1 MEHVNN
7 DMDDLFRKA
16 GDQYPLKTSGSD
28 WDGVL
33 GKLREENGS
42 LTNEE
47 AGRNNRRRWGWLFLL
62 VPLAL
67 GSAIYFSSG
76 HKKPNQDSTEN
87 TTNNVPSEKNAAVIK
102 PNVTNAKAGTE
113 KSVPQKMETSE
124 NIKKNTDQKAGTG
137 LSLDRVPAGNN
148 SKAGSTFDAGTSNSH
163 KTPSDGNAAGVN
175 RSTGL
180 KPAAGSAAETAA
192 PHPGQNPSGL
202 SNAHSEEI
210 AESSGHPGE
219 TAAAGSAALAA
230 TTPPAS
236 AGSADAV
243 QKNKISAADS
253 LSIKTKDSVSGT
265 AVVKKEKS
273 KAAVS
278 RGFYF
283 GIFAGP
289 NWNTVK
295 FQTLEQTGVDVGIL
309 VGYRFSKRIAV
320 ESGFILDKS
329 YYYSKGE
336 YFNPSKSGFPSNEK
350 VQDVTG
356 NCVMFEIPVTFRYD
370 FSIGKNHGFFANAGL
385 SSYLMKRETYSAN
398 LVPTWGSGSPW
409 TYPDT
414 TYKNS
419 TNNLF
424 SVVQLS
430 AGYERMIG
438 QKTKIRV
445 EPFVKIPLQ
454 GLGIGSLP
462 ISSAGIYFGITY
474 SLK

>member
-33 GKLREENGS
+33 GKLREDSGYMA
-42 LTNEE
+42 NEE
-47 AGRNNRRRWGWLFLL
+47 AGRNNKRRWGWLLL
-62 VPLAL
+62 LIPLAL
-67 GSAIYFSSG
+67 GSVIYFSSG
-76 HKKPNQDSTEN
+76 HKKLNQSSTEI
-87 TTNNVPSEKNAAVIK
+87 TNNNVLLDRDAANVK
-102 PNVTNAKAGTE
+102 PGETNVKAGTE
-113 KSVPQKMETSE
+113 NSIPQKMETSE
-124 NIKKNTDQKAGTG
+124 NIKRDANQKTNAGP
-137 LSLDRVPAGNN
+137 SLKQVVAGKHFNAGNTLN
-148 SKAGSTFDAGTSNSH
+148 SGAASSH
-163 KTPSDGNAAGVN
+163 KIPADGP
-175 RSTGL
+175 STGVHR
-180 KPAAGSAAETAA
+180 SAD
-192 PHPGQNPSGL
+192 QNPATESLSGTTARHTNGKQSGK
-202 SNAHSEEI
+202 SNTEGIEQ
-210 AESSGHPGE
+210 SSGHATE
-219 TAAAGSAALAA
+219 AAAGSVALATA
-230 TTPPAS
+230 TSPVS
-236 AGSADAV
+236 AGSADAG
-243 QKNKISAADS
+243 QKNKILASDS
-253 LSIKTKDSVSGT
+253 LGTKAKDSVSNT
-265 AVVKKEKS
+265 AAVKKDKS
-273 KAAVS
+273 KATLS

-283 GIFAGP
+283 GLFGGP
-289 NWNTVK
+289 NWNTIK
-295 FQTLEQTGVDVGIL
+295 FQTVEQTGVDVGIL

-350 VQDVTG
+350 VKDVTG

-398 LVPTWGSGSPW
+398 LVPMGGMTW

-424 SVVQLS
+424 SVMQLS
-430 AGYERMIG
+430 VGYERTIG
-438 QKTKIRV
+438 QKTKIRI

-454 GLGIGSLP
+454 GLGIGSMP

>member
-33 GKLREENGS
+33 GKLREESGS
-42 LTNEE
+42 MTNE
-47 AGRNNRRRWGWLFLL
+47 ASGRNNRRRWGWLFLL
-62 VPLAL
+62 IPFAL

-76 HKKPNQDSTEN
+76 HKKPNRDFAEN
-87 TTNNVPSEKNAAVIK
+87 TKNKVLPEKDAAIIK
-102 PNVTNAKAGTE
+102 PGTTNEKAGMG
-113 KSVPQKMETSE
+113 SSLPQKMETSE
-124 NIKKNTDQKAGTG
+124 NIKKKTDQKTGAG
-137 LSLDRVPAGNN
+137 LSLNRAEAGRN
-148 SKAGSTFDAGTSNSH
+148 SKAGSALDAGTSGSH
-163 KTPSDGNAAGVN
+163 KTPADGAAAGVN

-180 KPAAGSAAETAA
+180 KPAAGSAT
-192 PHPGQNPSGL
+192 PLPGQNPSGL
-202 SNAHSEEI
+202 SNAPSEGI

-219 TAAAGSAALAA
+219 TAAAGSVALAA
-230 TTPPAS
+230 TTPTAS

-253 LSIKTKDSVSGT
+253 LSTKTKDSVSNT
-265 AVVKKEKS
+265 VVVKKEKS
-273 KAAVS
+273 KAAVA

-283 GIFAGP
+283 GILAGP

-295 FQTLEQTGVDVGIL
+295 FQRLEQTGVDVGIL

-398 LVPTWGSGSPW
+398 LVPSWGSPW